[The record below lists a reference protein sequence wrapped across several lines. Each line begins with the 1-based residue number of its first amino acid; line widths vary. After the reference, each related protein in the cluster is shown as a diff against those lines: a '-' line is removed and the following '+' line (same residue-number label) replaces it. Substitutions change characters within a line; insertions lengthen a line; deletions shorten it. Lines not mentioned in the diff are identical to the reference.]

1 MNKNIQCEYCG
12 RPIKGEPVIKV
23 LRGIKHVFCTDF
35 CFRLYFYDVPTIT
48 YADLQK
54 MYKMY
59 CVSVPAEDYHK
70 ILSGLIAGED

>member
-1 MNKNIQCEYCG
+1 MSKKIQCEYCG
-12 RPIKGEPVIKV
+12 RPIKGQAEIRVR
-23 LRGIKHVFCTDF
+23 RGIKHTFCTEF

-48 YADLQK
+48 YSDLQK

-70 ILSGLIAGED
+70 TLNGLIGGED